1 MCFCTLLIIIFWEIH
16 FLSVS
21 VVKFGGEG
29 FNIPGTSFL
38 TYKNGPFLRTK
49 GMELVNGSSSYPFY
63 IIFILHFKSDRTII
77 MLFK

>member
-1 MCFCTLLIIIFWEIH
+1 MCFCTLLILIFWEIH

-38 TYKNGPFLRTK
+38 T
-49 GMELVNGSSSYPFY
+49 
-63 IIFILHFKSDRTII
+63 
-77 MLFK
+77 